1 MSVYAVNGYLC
12 FMHKKSKVFFF
23 LFLFSVFASMR
34 TNARA
39 PGDEIPS
46 FSEIC
51 MV

>member
-1 MSVYAVNGYLC
+1 MDICALC
-12 FMHKKSKVFFF
+12 IKRARFFLF